1 MRKDWL
7 WIALASALLAAC
19 TTDSDQQAP
28 VTQQQATY
36 NGPVVEIGGAE
47 PRYEPVN
54 PGTNQDYSVNGKTY
68 KIVKDP
74 SNFSQVGLAAWY
86 GEEANG
92 NRTATGETFDPNAM
106 TAAHPTLPLP
116 SYVRVTNVA
125 NGRMIVVRVN
135 DRGPYTPGRIIDLS
149 RAAGDRLNISN
160 NSKVRVDYIAVA
172 PDGSL
177 SGPGTVG
184 TTVAKQSYALP
195 ARPEIGGGM
204 TMGGGAAATSAPMMS
219 SSQSQ
224 PVQYSS
230 PQPQEAEQQQSRPV
244 DNSSLNS
251 DNTMG
256 APVRSSGF
264 LGAAQPLPGGV
275 LEGSESVAATP
286 AVSAPAAVAAPTAA
300 AVSRPATSAAAGN
313 YVVQVGALSD
323 GPRARQLATSLGKQ
337 FGVPGSVDSRGNV
350 YRVQLGRF
358 TSRQQA
364 AALQQR
370 LASEAQQQSF
380 ITVAP
385 DAM

>member
-54 PGTNQDYSVNGKTY
+54 PGTNQDYSVNGKNY

-116 SYVRVTNVA
+116 SYVRVTNIA

-160 NSKVRVDYIAVA
+160 NSKVRVDFINVA

-204 TMGGGAAATSAPMMS
+204 TMGGGAAAAAQVMS
-219 SSQSQ
+219 SQ

-230 PQPQEAEQQQSRPV
+230 PQPQEEQQQSRPV
-244 DNSSLNS
+244 DNSTLSG
-251 DNTMG
+251 DGADG

-275 LEGSESVAATP
+275 LESSEPVTAAP
-286 AVSAPAAVAAPTAA
+286 SAPATAA
-300 AVSRPATSAAAGN
+300 AVADPAVATSASGN

-323 GPRARQLATSLGKQ
+323 GPRARALATSLGKQ

-385 DAM
+385 GTM

>member
-19 TTDSDQQAP
+19 TTNEQQAP
-28 VTQQQATY
+28 VPQQPAY
-36 NGPVVEIGGAE
+36 NGPVVEIGGVE
-47 PRYEPVN
+47 PRYEPLN
-54 PGTNQDYSVNGKTY
+54 PGTSQDYTVNGKTY
-68 KIVKDP
+68 RIIKDP
-74 SNFSQVGLAAWY
+74 ANFSETGLASWY
-86 GEEANG
+86 GEEAG
-92 NRTATGETFDPNAM
+92 SNRTATGEQYDPDAL

-116 SYVRVTNVA
+116 AYVRVTNLA
-125 NGRMIVVRVN
+125 NGRQIVVRVN

-160 NSKVRVDYIAVA
+160 NTRVKVDYIKVA

-177 SGPGTVG
+177 SGPGTIG

-195 ARPEIGGGM
+195 PRPDIGGGM
-204 TMGGGAAATSAPMMS
+204 TIMGDGAANSAPAEPVA
-219 SSQSQ
+219 SQ
-224 PVQYSS
+224 PV
-230 PQPQEAEQQQSRPV
+230 ETHAI
-244 DNSSLNS
+244 DNATLNS
-251 DNTMG
+251 EGLG

-264 LGAAQPLPGGV
+264 LGAAQPLPSGV
-275 LEGSESVAATP
+275 LEGSEPAVPVAAAAAASTASNP
-286 AVSAPAAVAAPTAA
+286 PSAVAAAPAAAA
-300 AVSRPATSAAAGN
+300 ANGSSPAAGT

-323 GPRARQLATSLGKQ
+323 PARARQWMNTLSKQ
-337 FGVPGSVDSRGNV
+337 FGVPGTVAASGNV

-370 LASEAQQQSF
+370 LTNEAQQSSF

-385 DAM
+385 NEM